1 MLKII
6 KLLLFSF
13 VLIFIAYKIIIYIK
27 IDTCLDSGGAWDY
40 HKNICIK
47 GENISLEQIQCLS
60 KKGTWDAKNS
70 ICIL

>member
-6 KLLLFSF
+6 KFLLLSF
-13 VLIFIAYKIIIYIK
+13 VLILITYKIIIYIK
-27 IDTCLDSGGAWDY
+27 IDACLDYGGAWDY
-40 HKNICIK
+40 HKKICIK
-47 GENISLEQIQCLS
+47 GENISLDEIQCLS